1 MQLFGEYF
9 ICLCDWLW
17 KYWFLCCENR
27 LQMPLA
33 TLHKT
38 FGLDLLMYFKEDF
51 PNLFN
56 CLENQSFRKSQE
68 TRSKLDSHLFV

>member
-1 MQLFGEYF
+1 
-9 ICLCDWLW
+9 
-17 KYWFLCCENR
+17 
-27 LQMPLA
+27 MPLV

-51 PNLFN
+51 PHLFN